1 MNTKAAANDKV
12 GSDAARAASAA
23 LKAGCTLARRHA
35 AFSTADY
42 LAYRHQSD
50 AEVPTLANVRRLFGS
65 FELFRQAVE
74 RKQKRPGSDG
84 VRTQGRLTDEKLI
97 CDLRHVAVALSTD
110 ELSTDVYDRFRE
122 ANPSRDTCDGTPQ
135 PLASSSVIRKWLGR
149 WATAVERA
157 GLRPV
162 SNRPDARLE
171 VVEAIEA
178 IREAKEDCGGR
189 LTERAYERQRES
201 ERGARSSA
209 LPAAS
214 EIIALFS
221 SWRVALQVAEVETG
235 DAIRADED
243 GSPWA
248 ASEVRRLVD
257 MAEAVLRRTVGAD
270 YELEAEGWTKIQ
282 AASRRPLPSWDTVT
296 ALLRV

>member
-1 MNTKAAANDKV
+1 MIPKAAANDNV

-35 AFSTADY
+35 AFSSAEY

-84 VRTQGRLTDEKLI
+84 VRMQGRLTDEKLI
-97 CDLRHVAVALSTD
+97 GDLRHVAVALSTE
-110 ELSTDVYDRFRE
+110 ELSTEVYDRFRE
-122 ANPSRDTCDGTPQ
+122 ANPSRDTCGGAPQ
-135 PLASSSVIRKWLGR
+135 ALGSSSVIRKWLGR

-162 SNRPDARLE
+162 SNRRDARLE

-178 IREAKEDCGGR
+178 VRQAKAACGGR
-189 LTERAYERQRES
+189 LTTTAYERVRAE
-201 ERGARSSA
+201 EVPT
-209 LPAAS
+209 LPPS
-214 EIIALFS
+214 GDITALFS
-221 SWRVALQVAEVETG
+221 SWRAALTAAEVET
-235 DAIRADED
+235 DEAIRADEN

-248 ASEVRRLVD
+248 ASEVRRLVHQ
-257 MAEAVLRRTVGAD
+257 AEALLQRSVGAG
-270 YELEAEGWTKIQ
+270 YELEAEGWSKIRS
-282 AASRRPLPSWDTVT
+282 ASRRPLPSWDTVA